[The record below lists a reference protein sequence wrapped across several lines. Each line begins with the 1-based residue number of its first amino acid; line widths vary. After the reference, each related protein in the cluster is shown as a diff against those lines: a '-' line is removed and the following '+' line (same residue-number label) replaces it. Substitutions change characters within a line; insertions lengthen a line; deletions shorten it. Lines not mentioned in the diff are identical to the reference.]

1 MKRRTKNYQSKDSNS
16 KYTNNW
22 EQTFGKHQNDLD
34 EYIKEKS
41 ENNPKF
47 GLMINELVERKFSR
61 DSIDKVMT
69 GIKQSSDG
77 EVRSVNFGDMCDD
90 CKKHLSE
97 CDCEEEETEFE
108 KNKRLR
114 EIGESLFEK
123 SDTKIKKIKISYIS
137 LFEFIILKIKDFY
150 RWLLG

>member
-16 KYTNNW
+16 KYAENW

-47 GLMINELVERKFSR
+47 NSMVNELVERGFSKN
-61 DSIDKVMT
+61 SIDKVIT
-69 GIKQSSDG
+69 GIKQSSNG
-77 EVRSVNFGDMCDD
+77 ETAPVNFGDMCED
-90 CKKHLSE
+90 CKNHLSE
-97 CDCEEEETEFE
+97 CDCEEETEFE
-108 KNKRLR
+108 KDKRLR
-114 EIGESLFEK
+114 MLGESFFEK
-123 SDTKIKKIKISYIS
+123 LPIKRTKINYIG

-150 RWLLG
+150 RWLIG